1 MIGISY
7 KNIVKKI
14 IYYVDYFNWP
24 WNIFKFTIY
33 TYFCNSNGYIY
44 IYMCVKRDS
53 LYEFEFGEYMD
64 SRIYEGNSYTLIK
77 VSNSLVT

>member
-1 MIGISY
+1 LIIS
-7 KNIVKKI
+7 I
-14 IYYVDYFNWP
+14 DHE
-24 WNIFKFTIY
+24 IFLNLQFTLIFV
-33 TYFCNSNGYIY
+33 TATDIYIY
-44 IYMCVKRDS
+44 ICVKRDS